1 MFREIGRP
9 IEPSNALPLNSA
21 FDFFPICFSQQIN
34 FVQEFSD
41 AGAKRHPVEG
51 EPNPYGVIAAIINAE
66 RECTKFTGWQQG
78 FTPKEH
84 REILDR
90 QWMTDRED
98 RRDVD
103 QRKFQERLHREQIVI
118 MGFGIILATI
128 LAAVIAALITKL

>member
-1 MFREIGRP
+1 MVKCSECGYLALRNLETVALAEADSMFREIGRP

-90 QWMTDRED
+90 QWMTDR
-98 RRDVD
+98 
-103 QRKFQERLHREQIVI
+103 
-118 MGFGIILATI
+118 
-128 LAAVIAALITKL
+128 